1 MNTGKKLIALLLVAV
16 LMIAAIGCTKPDA
29 PVTPDEPSTQGDP
42 VTPDEKEFVKK
53 ACLITEQGMGAPFTA
68 LDWRG
73 FEKLESEG
81 WEVKCIEITE
91 TAEIA
96 EQIRSMVQ
104 LGYTAIYTMFDTV
117 STVALDMSEE
127 LYDMNPDARFF
138 LIDNM
143 TLQDTKNCINLVVD
157 SWEPSFVAGAIAAK
171 TTTKDQVGWICHLEI
186 PVMDRFRDGYIAGVQ
201 YVNPDIEV
209 IQAYT
214 GSETDSV
221 KGMETAQAMLA
232 NYDLD
237 LIYQTANLSGLGV
250 IQACEDAGI
259 QCIGVDEYQ
268 GDISDCVFWS
278 ALTDI
283 DSAVYFTATEL
294 EKGWSYGNSA
304 IYDISWGCTVYDE
317 RDYAELSDDMKKFVD
332 ELMAG
337 IKDGTIDVY
346 MGNTEAGTLLR

>member
-1 MNTGKKLIALLLVAV
+1 MKTCLKRIALLLVAV
-16 LMIAAIGCTKPDA
+16 MLIVSIGCDKAPDKPD
-29 PVTPDEPSTQGDP
+29 DP
-42 VTPDEKEFVKK
+42 AVDGGAFVKK

-68 LDWRG
+68 LVWRG

-127 LYDMNPDARFF
+127 LYELNPDARIF

-157 SWEPSFVAGAIAAK
+157 SWEPSFVAGVIAAK
-171 TTTKDQVGWICHLEI
+171 TTTKKQVGWICHLEI
-186 PVMDRFRDGYIAGVQ
+186 PVMDRFRDGYIAGVK
-201 YVNPDIEV
+201 YVDPEIEV

-221 KGMETAQAMLA
+221 KGLETAQAMLA

-259 QCIGVDEYQ
+259 MCIGVDEYQ

-294 EKGWSYGNSA
+294 EKGWSYGKSA
-304 IYDISWGCTVYDE
+304 IYDVSWGCKVYDE
-317 RDYAELSDDMKKFVD
+317 RDYNELNDEMKKYID
-332 ELMAG
+332 DLMEG
-337 IKDGTIDVY
+337 ISNGTIDVY
-346 MGNTEAGTLLR
+346 MGDTEAGTLLK